1 MQEEGGEEGGVSL
14 NMSALV
20 ATMPKAMVVDDEDVL
35 KEGEYE
41 TQFGRVVIE
50 ETDNGYKIV
59 IYVNGKKLGQ
69 QMAKQLALS
78 FVGPQ
83 VARERAV

>member
-1 MQEEGGEEGGVSL
+1 MQEEDGEEGGVSL
-14 NMSALV
+14 NMSVLV
-20 ATMPKAMVVDDEDVL
+20 AHMSKAVFADENVL

-41 TQFGRVVIE
+41 TQFGKVVIE
-50 ETDNGYKIV
+50 ETDSGYKIV

-78 FVGPQ
+78 FIGPQ
-83 VARERAV
+83 VVRERAV